1 MLCVCVYYI
10 YIFVC
15 NYRIQ
20 EEEIMD
26 IRSWEDI
33 GTNCFVGVKNGATI
47 VLMNEIIK
55 NILNQI
61 LEIYKGYIL
70 ID

>member
-1 MLCVCVYYI
+1 MLYMCVCACVYYI
-10 YIFVC
+10 YVFVC

-26 IRSWEDI
+26 FRSWEDTGI
-33 GTNCFVGVKNGATI
+33 NCFVGFKNGSTI
-47 VLMNEIIK
+47 VLMNEIVK

-61 LEIYKGYIL
+61 LKNT
-70 ID
+70 